1 MLRYVRIEV
10 ELCFL
15 TSLFSYSRLCF
26 ILETTQVIQLFMAIR
41 GFQALF
47 ESNYDDETANMTRL
61 TVLNTGLGHYFMFL
75 HAVLLLR
82 IRTFLQVS
90 QLRFICLYQLVVQLI
105 LLIWVPASSQHQ
117 HSSTTSVCSLML
129 SISILIGYLNGFL
142 WAGRA
147 EGISRILS
155 GEKED

>member
-1 MLRYVRIEV
+1 
-10 ELCFL
+10 
-15 TSLFSYSRLCF
+15 
-26 ILETTQVIQLFMAIR
+26 MAIR
-41 GFQALF
+41 GVQALL
-47 ESNYDDETANMTRL
+47 ESNHAMEFHHDDGTSHTTHLTA
-61 TVLNTGLGHYFMFL
+61 LNTGLGHYFMFL

-90 QLRFICLYQLVVQLI
+90 QLRFICLYQLLVQLI
-105 LLIWVPASSQHQ
+105 LLVWVPTLQHQ
-117 HSSTTSVCSLML
+117 HQQTSVWSLML